1 MITIDPSSK
10 APAFQQICDGIMR
23 DVEQGILVP
32 GAQLPTVRD
41 MADQIGL
48 AANTVA
54 KAYKQLAAEGHVVT
68 RGRNGTF
75 ILAGRVGAHG
85 GDSAQAAQAFA
96 AAAKGSGLSV
106 NEAIGLLRRSW

>member
-1 MITIDPSSK
+1 MIIIDPSSK

-23 DVEQGILVP
+23 DVEQGVLVP

-41 MADQIGL
+41 LADEVGL

-75 ILAGRVGAHG
+75 ILAGRAGALG
-85 GDSAQAAQAFA
+85 GDSAQAAQVFV
-96 AAAKGSGLSV
+96 AAAKRSGLSV
-106 NEAIGLLRRSW
+106 NEAIGLLRRTW

>member
-1 MITIDPSSK
+1 MILIDPSSR
-10 APAFQQICDGIMR
+10 APTFQQICDAVVR
-23 DVEQGILVP
+23 DIASGKLVP

-41 MADQIGL
+41 MADEMGL

-54 KAYKQLAAEGHVVT
+54 KAYKQLVAEGHIVT

-75 ILAGRVGAHG
+75 VSPERAGAHV
-85 GDSAQAAQAFA
+85 GDSTQAAHLFA
-96 AAAKGSGLSV
+96 AAAQRSGLSM

>member
-1 MITIDPSSK
+1 MIFIDPSSK
-10 APAFQQICDGIMR
+10 APTFQQICDSVVR
-23 DVEQGILVP
+23 DIDTGDLVP

-41 MADQIGL
+41 MAEEMGL

-68 RGRNGTF
+68 KGRNGTF
-75 ILAGRVGAHG
+75 VSPERAGDRAC
-85 GDSAQAAQAFA
+85 DSTQAAHLFA
-96 AAAKGSGLSV
+96 AAAQRSGLSV